1 MDVLLDNLDL
11 YGPGFLNT
19 IKLFVLSAIGSL
31 VLGTILAMLRV
42 SPVPILRA
50 AGPRT

>member
-19 IKLFVLSAIGSL
+19 IELFLI
-31 VLGTILAMLRV
+31 
-42 SPVPILRA
+42 A
-50 AGPRT
+50 A